1 MRCRVVAFAAKRP
14 KAAADATIAMLRT
27 TADGYKKGEVKE
39 VKEVKAVKGGDA
51 LLVAIV
57 GLCHGW
63 KGAQHDRFTRSRTT
77 PGGIIVGGP
86 PCDRHRCPSRPPP
99 PTV

>member
-1 MRCRVVAFAAKRP
+1 MRCRVVGFAAKRP

-39 VKEVKAVKGGDA
+39 VKGGDA

-57 GLCHGW
+57 GGLCFSW
-63 KGAQHDRFTRSRTT
+63 KGAQHDRFIAPELQRA
-77 PGGIIVGGP
+77 V
-86 PCDRHRCPSRPPP
+86 
-99 PTV
+99 